1 MLSKQ
6 ISILSI
12 IFTLISCASHNKAV
26 SGYKAYKPAY
36 KKVASE
42 LVAAINSGKSSKSE
56 LIRLSEQTMAKAR
69 PILTAFSKENP
80 KCEALVSFMLENE
93 KSMKSLTPEKIETDY
108 HDGGALPKFADEC
121 HDIKEILIH
130 PATVISLAN
139 HRSLK
144 QSKEQMFDEMEEV
157 LSHLD
162 TL

>member
-6 ISILSI
+6 ISILTI
-12 IFTLISCASHNKAV
+12 IFTLISCASHDKAE
-26 SGYKAYKPAY
+26 SGYKSYKPAY

-56 LIRLSEQTMAKAR
+56 LIKLSEQTMAKAR

-80 KCEALVSFMLENE
+80 KCEVLVNFMLKNE
-93 KSMKSLTPEKIETDY
+93 QSMKSLTPEKIETDY

-121 HDIKEILIH
+121 HDIKEILVH

-144 QSKEQMFDEMEEV
+144 QSKEQMYDEMEEV